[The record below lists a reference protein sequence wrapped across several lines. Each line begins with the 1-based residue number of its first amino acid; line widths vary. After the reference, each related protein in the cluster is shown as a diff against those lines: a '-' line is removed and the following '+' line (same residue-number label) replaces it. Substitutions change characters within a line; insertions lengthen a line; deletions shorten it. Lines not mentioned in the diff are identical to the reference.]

1 MTQPSP
7 SAHPTRT
14 EVHHDRRTLRQLLI
28 QQRRQV
34 DPALRQQWDQSLM
47 RQLLAWCKKEK
58 PRSIAVYAPIQHEPD
73 IQGCYSTLSEMGI
86 QVAFPLV
93 VRKNAPLL
101 FLAWE
106 PNEVMTTDEF
116 GIPVPLQRDRIVTP
130 EVILIPCVGF
140 TQEKYRLGYGGGF
153 YDRTL
158 SQLPSARSIGIA
170 YQNQQCTFTP
180 GEHDLPM
187 TIILT
192 EHID

>member
-1 MTQPSP
+1 
-7 SAHPTRT
+7 
-14 EVHHDRRTLRQLLI
+14 
-28 QQRRQV
+28 
-34 DPALRQQWDQSLM
+34 
-47 RQLLAWCKKEK
+47 
-58 PRSIAVYAPIQHEPD
+58 
-73 IQGCYSTLSEMGI
+73 MGI

-93 VRKNAPLL
+93 VKKNAPLL

-140 TQEKYRLGYGGGF
+140 TQDKYRLGYGGGF

-158 SQLPSARSIGIA
+158 SRLPSAVSIGIA
-170 YQNQQCTFTP
+170 YKNQQCMFTP

-187 TIILT
+187 TIMLT
-192 EHID
+192 EESD